1 MRIRTPRL
9 LIRCWSEADAPL
21 LIEAIAANLEYL
33 RPWLPWVV
41 HEPQPLDRKVA
52 LLRSFRRRFEAGED
66 FIYGLFT
73 PDEKTVVGGAGLHRR
88 IGAGAIEIGYWV
100 HVDHVGQGLATE
112 ASAAL
117 ARVGFGPMGLQ
128 RIEIHCEPAN
138 AASSAVAAK
147 LGFVHEVTIPGCVTS
162 PTMDPRD
169 MMIWSMGR
177 DDFKTSPAAAVEI
190 EALDHEGLP
199 LPL

>member
-1 MRIRTPRL
+1 M
-9 LIRCWSEADAPL
+9 IRCWSEADAPK
-21 LIEAIAANLEYL
+21 LIEAIAANLEHL
-33 RPWLPWVV
+33 RPWMPWAA
-41 HEPQPLDRKVA
+41 HEPQPLEEKVA
-52 LLRSFRRRFEAGED
+52 LLRGFRRRFEAGED
-66 FIYGLFT
+66 FTYGLFA
-73 PDEKTVVGGAGLHRR
+73 PDERTVVGGAGLHRR

-100 HVDHVGQGLATE
+100 HVDHSGKGLATE

-117 ARVGFGPMGLQ
+117 AQVGFGPMGLQ

-169 MMIWSMGR
+169 MMIWSMQR
-177 DDFKTSPAAAVEI
+177 EDFKSSPAAAVEI
-190 EALDHEGLP
+190 EAFDHEGIP